1 MPVSLPLHQWDLLL
15 RCPLFQACP
24 EALVRDVLARS
35 GCSVEEFSS
44 GAEIYRPD
52 RFRRC
57 LGLLLSGRVLV
68 TKGSLTVSTLEP
80 GDLFGAA
87 ALYNDA
93 PDYATTLT
101 AQGICRCL
109 LLDQELL
116 DRLLGEEALLRRN
129 YLTYLTGRI
138 RFLNARLGSLAVGD
152 TEGRV
157 VRYLLSRLSY
167 GAVECS
173 ASGLARQLGISRAS
187 VYRAFQDLEQAGLIR
202 REGRPSSSPI
212 RPLWRVSG
220 APGKKISP
228 SVYKSSQ
235 RSVSAQNRCIHP
247 NLRKEACHETNQA
260 SAPAPVRPAPPL
272 CLGLPS
278 RRGTLPV
285 WRRQLLRQLQH
296 LLFRHPRPKR

>member
-1 MPVSLPLHQWDLLL
+1 MPVSLPPHQWDLLL

-35 GCSVEEFSS
+35 GCSVEDFSS

-152 TEGRV
+152 TEGRW
-157 VRYLLSRLSY
+157 S
-167 GAVECS
+167 AICS
-173 ASGLARQLGISRAS
+173 AASPMAQWSAPPRSGPPAGHQPRLGVSGLSGLGT
-187 VYRAFQDLEQAGLIR
+187 
-202 REGRPSSSPI
+202 GRPD
-212 RPLWRVSG
+212 
-220 APGKKISP
+220 
-228 SVYKSSQ
+228 
-235 RSVSAQNRCIHP
+235 
-247 NLRKEACHETNQA
+247 
-260 SAPAPVRPAPPL
+260 PA
-272 CLGLPS
+272 G
-278 RRGTLPV
+278 GTG
-285 WRRQLLRQLQH
+285 
-296 LLFRHPRPKR
+296 HPRPRSGRSGGCPGLRVRKFPLRCTNPVNDPSLPRIGVSVQI

>member
-1 MPVSLPLHQWDLLL
+1 MPVSLPPHQWDLLL

-35 GCSVEEFSS
+35 GCSVEDFSS

-68 TKGSLTVSTLEP
+68 TKGSL
-80 GDLFGAA
+80 
-87 ALYNDA
+87 
-93 PDYATTLT
+93 TLT

-157 VRYLLSRLSY
+157 VRYLLSSLSY

-202 REGRPSSSPI
+202 REGRAILVPDPAALEGV
-212 RPLWRVSG
+212 RGSG
-220 APGKKISP
+220 
-228 SVYKSSQ
+228 
-235 RSVSAQNRCIHP
+235 
-247 NLRKEACHETNQA
+247 
-260 SAPAPVRPAPPL
+260 
-272 CLGLPS
+272 
-278 RRGTLPV
+278 
-285 WRRQLLRQLQH
+285 
-296 LLFRHPRPKR
+296 

>member
-1 MPVSLPLHQWDLLL
+1 MPVSLPPHQWDLLL

-35 GCSVEEFSS
+35 GCSVEDFSS

-157 VRYLLSRLSY
+157 VRYLLSSLSY

-202 REGRPSSSPI
+202 RVDGPSSSPI

-235 RSVSAQNRCIHP
+235 RSVSAQNRCIRP
-247 NLRKEACHETNQA
+247 NLRKESCHETNQA

-285 WRRQLLRQLQH
+285 WRRHLLRQLQH
-296 LLFRHPRPKR
+296 LLFRHPRPER

>member
-1 MPVSLPLHQWDLLL
+1 MPVSLPPHQWDLLL

-24 EALVRDVLARS
+24 EALVRDVLVRS
-35 GCSVEEFSS
+35 GCSVEDFSS

-157 VRYLLSRLSY
+157 VQASSLVSTGRTLEEIIREVVEQ
-167 GAVECS
+167 AVT
-173 ASGLARQLGISRAS
+173 ANNGNRAAAARQLGISRAS

-202 REGRPSSSPI
+202 REGRAILVPDPAALEGV
-212 RPLWRVSG
+212 RGSG
-220 APGKKISP
+220 
-228 SVYKSSQ
+228 
-235 RSVSAQNRCIHP
+235 
-247 NLRKEACHETNQA
+247 
-260 SAPAPVRPAPPL
+260 
-272 CLGLPS
+272 
-278 RRGTLPV
+278 
-285 WRRQLLRQLQH
+285 
-296 LLFRHPRPKR
+296 

>member
-1 MPVSLPLHQWDLLL
+1 MPVSLPPHQWDLLL

-35 GCSVEEFSS
+35 GCSVEDFSS

-116 DRLLGEEALLRRN
+116 DRLLGEEALLRETEGMTLLPAEGGTLLVCGGRCRRSERPLACRLFPLFP
-129 YLTYLTGRI
+129 YLDAATGRI
-138 RFLNARLGSLAVGD
+138 RAVYDPRAYRVCPLVREHRRVPLERDFVRTVRTVGRLLAEEE
-152 TEGRV
+152 EGR
-157 VRYLLSRLSY
+157 RFLLEEAAEIDAVDRFLRLKDER
-167 GAVECS
+167 G
-173 ASGLARQLGISRAS
+173 
-187 VYRAFQDLEQAGLIR
+187 
-202 REGRPSSSPI
+202 
-212 RPLWRVSG
+212 
-220 APGKKISP
+220 
-228 SVYKSSQ
+228 
-235 RSVSAQNRCIHP
+235 
-247 NLRKEACHETNQA
+247 
-260 SAPAPVRPAPPL
+260 PL
-272 CLGLPS
+272 CRKS
-278 RRGTLPV
+278 
-285 WRRQLLRQLQH
+285 
-296 LLFRHPRPKR
+296 PRI

>member
-1 MPVSLPLHQWDLLL
+1 MPVSLPPHQWDLLL

-35 GCSVEEFSS
+35 GCSVEDFSS

-87 ALYNDA
+87 ALYNDS

-109 LLDQELL
+109 LL

-157 VRYLLSRLSY
+157 VRYLLSSLSY
-167 GAVECS
+167 GVVECS

-202 REGRPSSSPI
+202 REGRAILVPDPAALEGV
-212 RPLWRVSG
+212 RGSG
-220 APGKKISP
+220 
-228 SVYKSSQ
+228 
-235 RSVSAQNRCIHP
+235 
-247 NLRKEACHETNQA
+247 
-260 SAPAPVRPAPPL
+260 
-272 CLGLPS
+272 
-278 RRGTLPV
+278 
-285 WRRQLLRQLQH
+285 
-296 LLFRHPRPKR
+296 